1 MRLYEHLK
9 NNKLGFKKFIFSK
22 HLSLDKNISKLSNF
36 FATQNPIFFEK
47 IDENEK
53 EKINLIEKYLKA
65 ENIEEEKPK
74 DNQNDKIKL
83 ENTHTK
89 ITMNNENE
97 LRNYI
102 NSRNIF
108 QFYNNNGINVYS
120 IKFNEEFSDK
130 KNEIFNNG
138 IYMNSIYADCSPF
151 CQLKNGK
158 WVFKIC
164 VNKEYWI
171 CLLQQNDKIFEIET
185 LEKIHIKEYNG
196 RCNLFEINEDKFLIY
211 ENYSPD
217 INLVRPYTHKT
228 RIYIINSRTGYMNK
242 EIVIPLTNGS
252 IENLFYL
259 DKYKNI
265 LFIFLAFPLLN
276 LVLLDFE
283 LNQINTIIDIINP
296 LYETDIYEYRPI
308 IKDIKILKNNKLCL
322 IGGQLPNV
330 NDAHPDYN
338 YYYDFKIIYNLDNF
352 EIECAEN
359 YYINNNINTFI
370 L

>member
-1 MRLYEHLK
+1 
-9 NNKLGFKKFIFSK
+9 
-22 HLSLDKNISKLSNF
+22 
-36 FATQNPIFFEK
+36 
-47 IDENEK
+47 
-53 EKINLIEKYLKA
+53 
-65 ENIEEEKPK
+65 
-74 DNQNDKIKL
+74 
-83 ENTHTK
+83 
-89 ITMNNENE
+89 
-97 LRNYI
+97 
-102 NSRNIF
+102 
-108 QFYNNNGINVYS
+108 
-120 IKFNEEFSDK
+120 
-130 KNEIFNNG
+130 
-138 IYMNSIYADCSPF
+138 
-151 CQLKNGK
+151 
-158 WVFKIC
+158 
-164 VNKEYWI
+164 
-171 CLLQQNDKIFEIET
+171 
-185 LEKIHIKEYNG
+185 
-196 RCNLFEINEDKFLIY
+196 
-211 ENYSPD
+211 
-217 INLVRPYTHKT
+217 
-228 RIYIINSRTGYMNK
+228 MNK

-359 YYINNNINTFI
+359 YYINNNINTLI

>member
-89 ITMNNENE
+89 IIMNNENE

-102 NSRNIF
+102 TSRNIF

-196 RCNLFEINEDKFLIY
+196 RCNFL
-211 ENYSPD
+211 
-217 INLVRPYTHKT
+217 K
-228 RIYIINSRTGYMNK
+228 
-242 EIVIPLTNGS
+242 
-252 IENLFYL
+252 
-259 DKYKNI
+259 
-265 LFIFLAFPLLN
+265 
-276 LVLLDFE
+276 
-283 LNQINTIIDIINP
+283 
-296 LYETDIYEYRPI
+296 
-308 IKDIKILKNNKLCL
+308 
-322 IGGQLPNV
+322 
-330 NDAHPDYN
+330 
-338 YYYDFKIIYNLDNF
+338 
-352 EIECAEN
+352 
-359 YYINNNINTFI
+359 
-370 L
+370 